1 VEVRGSVLTET
12 RLDPAAFG
20 VPRATLD
27 ALRGGDARRNAELAR
42 AMLAGTRSPLRDI
55 ILVNAGCAIYV
66 ADQARTVPEGLAKAD
81 EALASGRAL
90 TLLERVKELSRH
102 AG

>member
-1 VEVRGSVLTET
+1 MV
-12 RLDPAAFG
+12 A
-20 VPRATLD
+20 
-27 ALRGGDARRNAELAR
+27 
-42 AMLAGTRSPLRDI
+42 
-55 ILVNAGCAIYV
+55 NAGCAIYV